1 MQKDKRTFR
10 ESTASWN
17 AENMREEDGEEVA
30 DEEGAG
36 MQTHHGQVD
45 SLANNNGNNNMEL
58 HKEVQSLVT
67 EN

>member
-17 AENMREEDGEEVA
+17 AENIREEDVEGFA
-30 DEEGAG
+30 DEEGAE